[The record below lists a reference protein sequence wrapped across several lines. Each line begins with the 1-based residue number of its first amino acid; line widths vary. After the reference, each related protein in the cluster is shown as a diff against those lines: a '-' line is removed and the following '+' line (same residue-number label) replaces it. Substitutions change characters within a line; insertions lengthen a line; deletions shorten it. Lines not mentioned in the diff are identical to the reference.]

1 MNLTHSNV
9 SCSMKPITAVINA
22 VGKGEVTIKFRNG
35 MTAVW
40 KTDRG
45 FKYGERVLV
54 FYDHCHL
61 VVKDVIYPKELNLED
76 TAAPEM
82 NPLER
87 STDNEVPVDLEL
99 ESSLPTPDGRLLE
112 FFRRE
117 MSELELEGG
126 ASFST
131 SDVRLEE
138 LEFGDDI

>member
-1 MNLTHSNV
+1 
-9 SCSMKPITAVINA
+9 MKPLTAVVRA
-22 VGKGEVTIKFRNG
+22 VSRGEILLRFGNG
-35 MTAVW
+35 MNVAY
-40 KTDRG
+40 KTERG

-54 FYDHCHL
+54 FYDFHHL

-82 NPLER
+82 APLER
-87 STDNEVPVDLEL
+87 STDDEVPVDLEL

-117 MSELELEGG
+117 MSELELEAG